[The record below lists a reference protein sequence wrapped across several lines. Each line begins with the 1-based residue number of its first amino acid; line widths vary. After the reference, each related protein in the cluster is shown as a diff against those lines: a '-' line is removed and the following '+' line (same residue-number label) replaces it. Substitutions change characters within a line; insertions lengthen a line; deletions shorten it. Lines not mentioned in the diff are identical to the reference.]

1 MHVEKTLGR
10 GWDGSKPDLKFNL
23 THEAFLGKLNPSK
36 WFWKKKEI
44 ITNSLTNSA
53 KID

>member
-10 GWDGSKPDLKFNL
+10 GWDGSKPDSKFDL

-36 WFWKKKEI
+36 WFFKKKRNI
-44 ITNSLTNSA
+44 ANSLTNTD